1 MPKRCPRRSSSPC
14 PGLPYFSD
22 CGWRATGTAAV
33 FSTMRI
39 ARYLGAG
46 GPGNMQHV
54 RHRRSAFR
62 RGLAPA
68 RSPRLASTRAALSL
82 PHLRSADRKSLLLG
96 TARAS
101 TLLLVVCSHL
111 RRLTLSIALLRP
123 RRLRGH
129 PVRLLSFRQSTTL
142 SPAPTPRGRFN
153 NPALLQPGAVIRLST
168 LANSTTSISTA
179 ASDATVAYA
188 ISALTQGSASPVS
201 VVNSGNILV
210 ITTGVMGA
218 VNGYGING

>member
-1 MPKRCPRRSSSPC
+1 
-14 PGLPYFSD
+14 
-22 CGWRATGTAAV
+22 
-33 FSTMRI
+33 
-39 ARYLGAG
+39 
-46 GPGNMQHV
+46 MQHV

-62 RGLAPA
+62 DGLAPA

-96 TARAS
+96 TALAS

-168 LANSTTSISTA
+168 LATSTTSISTHA
-179 ASDATVAYA
+179 ASDATVAYT

-210 ITTGVMGA
+210 ITTGVWAPSMA
-218 VNGYGING
+218 MASTAKRWAPEAPAASSIAAK